1 MICNTLLSHQVQQ
14 AGAYGESILF
24 VLLTVRSFSWWF
36 VRMPTKRRGFERKLE
51 QLLYLHLF
59 PRDQMKYFVPVIF
72 IITA

>member
-36 VRMPTKRRGFERKLE
+36 VRIAHQEKVFRAEIGTTA
-51 QLLYLHLF
+51 LF
-59 PRDQMKYFVPVIF
+59 TSFP
-72 IITA
+72 A